1 MSISLERDWRAV
13 LRRVPWVH
21 LALFVG
27 VMTVYL
33 LTLAPGVLGG
43 DPGEYQFVPYILS
56 MAHPTGTPIYILLGK
71 LWSSLPFG
79 PSVAWRMNLL
89 SAVSASLAAVTVYH
103 HVQWRTRRV
112 VPALAAA
119 LSLAFGLTFWEQAT
133 MADKYAFNAFM
144 VALVLHL
151 ALRWGATRSP
161 ATLKLLALAYGLS
174 LTHHRTMVLFA
185 PTLLAY
191 VWWYERGALWRDRR
205 RLLQLAAYLLTPLLL
220 YLYLPWAVARNLPP
234 GMWHPHTVG
243 GWAADLYDEEW
254 IREVRV
260 VPLEQPV
267 TIPFY
272 LQVLRTDFTWAGAAL
287 GIAGLIV
294 QFRRRW
300 TDALLLLS
308 NYLLQAILAAN
319 YHVPRHWVFF
329 LPSFVIFA
337 LWIGEGLGWVWERV
351 ERIGRRWERG
361 RWALMMAL
369 ALAMLAMPLAS
380 FAGRYRPFREAHMG
394 AGVLDPWRQVLK
406 DGYEG
411 ERLGRAIADVAPEA
425 IIVCDWEQST
435 PLWYFQQVEGWRP
448 DVKIIYPMERL
459 DEAEASGR
467 PVYVARTH
475 PGLADRWHPSAEGP
489 LIALHSEPVLE
500 LPPAISPLGIQL
512 GDSFEL
518 AGFRYGQADFY
529 PGTVVPLTLYWRA
542 LQGPA
547 GDYSVS
553 LRLYDQAG
561 QEVLKEDS
569 QHPVLGTYPT
579 SRWTAG
585 EVVADYYEIQ
595 LSPDLPPGNYRW
607 GVILY
612 RPLPD
617 GGWENLKVGGTD
629 SEVAMGG
636 SFKVSERP

>member
-1 MSISLERDWRAV
+1 MSMSLERDWRVA
-13 LRRVPWVH
+13 LRRVPWMH

-27 VMTVYL
+27 VMAVYL

-89 SAVSASLAAVTVYH
+89 SAVSASLATVTVYH

-151 ALRWGATRSP
+151 ALRWGETRSP

-185 PTLLAY
+185 PALLAY

-205 RLLQLAAYLLTPLLL
+205 RLFQLAALLLTPLLL
-220 YLYLPWAVARNLPP
+220 YLYLPWAAARNLPP

-243 GWAADLYDEEW
+243 DWAADLYDEEW

-272 LQVLRTDFTWAGAAL
+272 LQVLRSDFTWAGAAL
-287 GIAGLIV
+287 GIAGLVV

-329 LPSFVIFA
+329 LPSFVIFS

-351 ERIGRRWERG
+351 ERIGRRWGRG
-361 RWALMMAL
+361 RWALIIAL
-369 ALAMLAMPLAS
+369 ALAMLAMPFVS

-448 DVKIIYPMERL
+448 DVEIIYPMERL

-500 LPPAISPLGIQL
+500 LPPALSPLGVQL
-512 GDSFEL
+512 GDLFEL

-547 GDYSVS
+547 DDYSVS

-561 QEVLKEDS
+561 QEILKEDS

-579 SRWTAG
+579 SQWTAG
-585 EVVADYYEIQ
+585 EVVADYYEFQ
-595 LSPDLPPGNYRW
+595 LPPGLSPGNYRW

-612 RPLPD
+612 RPLLD
-617 GGWENLKVGGTD
+617 GGWENLKVSGTD

-636 SFKVSERP
+636 SFQVRERQ

>member
-1 MSISLERDWRAV
+1 MPTSLKRDWRAV
-13 LRRVPWVH
+13 LRRAPWVH

-27 VMTVYL
+27 VMAVYL

-89 SAVSASLAAVTVYH
+89 SAVSASLATVTVYH
-103 HVQWRTRRV
+103 HVQWRTRRI

-144 VALVLHL
+144 VALVLHV
-151 ALRWGATRSP
+151 ALRWGETRSP
-161 ATLKLLALAYGLS
+161 TTLKLLALTYGLS

-205 RLLQLAAYLLTPLLL
+205 RLLQLAALLLIPLLL
-220 YLYLPWAVARNLPP
+220 YLYLPWAAARNLPP
-234 GMWHPHTVG
+234 GMWHPHTLG
-243 GWAADLYDEEW
+243 DWAGDLYDEEW

-260 VPLEQPV
+260 VPVEQPV

-272 LQVLRTDFTWAGAAL
+272 LHVLRTDFTWAGAAL
-287 GIAGLIV
+287 GIAGLIA

-300 TDALLLLS
+300 MDALLLLS
-308 NYLLQAILAAN
+308 SYLLQAILAAN

-329 LPSFVIFA
+329 LPSFVIFS
-337 LWIGEGLGWVWERV
+337 LWIGEGLGWVWESV
-351 ERIGRRWERG
+351 ERLGRRWARG
-361 RWALMMAL
+361 RWIVLAALV
-369 ALAMLAMPLAS
+369 LAMLAMPSVS
-380 FAGRYRPFREAHMG
+380 FAARYRPLREAHLG

-411 ERLGRAIADVAPEA
+411 ERLGRAITDVAPQA

-448 DVKIIYPMERL
+448 DVKIIYPIERL

-475 PGLADRWHPSAEGP
+475 PGLADRWHPSADGP
-489 LIALHSEPVLE
+489 LIALHPEPVLD
-500 LPPAISPLGIQL
+500 LPPAISPRGVQI

-542 LQGPA
+542 IETPA

-561 QEVLKEDS
+561 QEMFKVDS
-569 QHPVLGTYPT
+569 QNPVLGTYPT

-595 LSPDLPPGNYRW
+595 LPSDLPPGNYWW

-612 RPLPD
+612 RTLPD
-617 GGWENLKVGGTD
+617 GGWENLKVAGTD

-636 SFKVSERP
+636 RFEVRGRE

>member
-1 MSISLERDWRAV
+1 MSMSLERDWRAV

-21 LALFVG
+21 LALFAG
-27 VMTVYL
+27 VMAVYL

-89 SAVSASLAAVTVYH
+89 SAVSASLATVTVYH
-103 HVQWRTRRV
+103 HVHWRTRRV

-161 ATLKLLALAYGLS
+161 TTLKLLAFVYGLS

-185 PTLLAY
+185 PALLTY
-191 VWWYERGALWRDRR
+191 LWWYEREALWRDRR
-205 RLLQLAAYLLTPLLL
+205 RLLQLAALLLTPLLL
-220 YLYLPWAVARNLPP
+220 YLYLPWAAARNLPP
-234 GMWHPHTVG
+234 GMWHPHTVA

-272 LQVLRTDFTWAGAAL
+272 LQVLRTDFTWAGAVL
-287 GIAGLIV
+287 GIGGLIV
-294 QFRRRW
+294 RFRRRW
-300 TDALLLLS
+300 PDALLLLS
-308 NYLLQAILAAN
+308 SYLLQAILAAN

-361 RWALMMAL
+361 RWALLTAV

-380 FAGRYRPFREAHMG
+380 VAGRYRPFREAHMG

-500 LPPAISPLGIQL
+500 LPPAIVPLGIQL

-542 LQGPA
+542 LQGPTD
-547 GDYSVS
+547 DYSVS

-561 QEVLKEDS
+561 QEILKEDS

-579 SRWTAG
+579 SRWTSG

-612 RPLPD
+612 RPVPD
-617 GGWENLKVGGTD
+617 GGWENLKAGGTD